1 MQKVHH
7 VSPCSIIGHHGYRGM
22 KDSDNQ
28 LQKCWDTLTKNNLS
42 CFKSLLVTGLWDKIL
57 TPLLPPFKVVP
68 PSFEHGL
75 VLLATLKRG
84 GGEVTSTRSWTG
96 HLSQNTVQCL
106 KYFCNWLSLLITTV
120 SGAVRSFPL
129 DVTAA
134 KLVYKTMK
142 RWLCCW
148 TENKKS
154 CADSTLFSCR
164 IKRTFNELKD
174 TLKLIAIILKTND
187 FFLKVNNWSKMCPVE
202 KSQWQIVLKAV
213 NTVGFF

>member
-1 MQKVHH
+1 MGSCKIMQKEFLYLSVA
-7 VSPCSIIGHHGYRGM
+7 SC
-22 KDSDNQ
+22 NQ
-28 LQKCWDTLTKNNLS
+28 LQGTWDTVPYFGLNGLS
-42 CFKSLLVTGLWDKIL
+42 MILCLWP
-57 TPLLPPFKVVP
+57 PLHPFSK
-68 PSFEHGL
+68 
-75 VLLATLKRG
+75 LLAIQDHAQNLEEQLWMG
-84 GGEVTSTRSWTG
+84 EGEVFYLTDLWLAAIWSKTG
-96 HLSQNTVQCL
+96 CFFVRVSQH
-106 KYFCNWLSLLITTV
+106 FCNWLSLLITTV